1 VEESAPTLAGIL
13 TAAGFIEEAR
23 PILMACLPVTRQT
36 APLVA
41 GLEIAALNSLSSL
54 SEIKRF
60 LLIQRL
66 GFGFDAAPS
75 DEDARWFRGS
85 LGDGRALLGL
95 LGGDPAGTAMF
106 THPGDGLTEVVGVA
120 TIPALRRRG
129 VGTAL
134 TAEAVRLAFEIGL
147 EAVVLSAAD
156 ERAGRIY
163 ESVGFRRFGTVAA
176 WREAA

>member
-1 VEESAPTLAGIL
+1 
-13 TAAGFIEEAR
+13 
-23 PILMACLPVTRQT
+23 
-36 APLVA
+36 
-41 GLEIAALNSLSSL
+41 
-54 SEIKRF
+54 
-60 LLIQRL
+60 
-66 GFGFDAAPS
+66 
-75 DEDARWFRGS
+75 
-85 LGDGRALLGL
+85 
-95 LGGDPAGTAMF
+95 MF